1 MCKRFH
7 LEATEKWYG
16 HQTRK
21 IIESESVKIPW
32 YFQIQTDKKM
42 QHSKLDIVLFDKEN
56 KEYWLTDIA
65 CPLDFKI
72 KE

>member
-1 MCKRFH
+1 M
-7 LEATEKWYG
+7 EATEKWYD

-21 IIESESVKIPW
+21 MIVSEIVKIPQ
-32 YFQIQTDKKM
+32 YFQIQTDKKI
-42 QHSKLDIVLFDKEN
+42 QQSKPDIVVFDKEN

-65 CPLDFKI
+65 CPLDFRI